1 MKEGN
6 EKSPKKES
14 AFSRLMAYAGSYK
27 GFSYASIIM
36 SAVSAVL
43 ALFPFIYLWKII
55 KEVIAV
61 MPDFSKAEG
70 IVHNGVMAVV
80 MALISMLVY
89 FAALLCS
96 HRAAFRIAANMK
108 VTALN
113 HVKKLPLGVVD
124 RMGSGKVR
132 KIIAESAEATETYLA
147 H

>member
-1 MKEGN
+1 MKEGS
-6 EKSPKKES
+6 EKSHKKES
-14 AFSRLMAYAGSYK
+14 AFSRLIAYAGGYK

-96 HRAAFRIAANMK
+96 HGIKSCKEAATWR
-108 VTALN
+108 
-113 HVKKLPLGVVD
+113 G
-124 RMGSGKVR
+124 
-132 KIIAESAEATETYLA
+132 
-147 H
+147 